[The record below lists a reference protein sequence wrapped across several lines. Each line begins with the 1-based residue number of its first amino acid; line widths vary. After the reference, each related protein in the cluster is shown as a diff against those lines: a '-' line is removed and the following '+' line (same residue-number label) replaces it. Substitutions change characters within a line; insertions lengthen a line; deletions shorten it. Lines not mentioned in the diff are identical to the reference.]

1 MAIPSE
7 IGRARLQQTPAGLQI
22 VIPALGSWR
31 IFFLRPLM
39 VAFVIWGLQQR
50 FEDSI
55 VFVTILGVAAVA
67 VLGKQWL
74 WNLLGQEI
82 VTVNKVALT
91 LRYNLAGIGWQRN
104 YFLNRV
110 YGVSFLRRVTSQE
123 LKEASGGPSDNP
135 RGGFV
140 RFDYDAP
147 SSLFDRGLSV
157 AAAMLA
163 RFDYDPQSP
172 RFGKGL
178 NENEVKE
185 LIGVMERYTGVP
197 LTSTRV
203 PSPLPQHGG
212 VLAQER
218 NNNWG
223 VTYVMG
229 MGAGTFYYLGTLLDN
244 PVQKYGAYLASLLFV
259 GVAIL
264 ALAGYRYRFT
274 RNGIEISTLGCLV
287 RSIPLERITHYEES
301 TRAFADAYS
310 FGIYGQRR
318 AYVWAG
324 RGVRIHTLDGEF
336 FIGHMKPAILLR
348 DLELMKQA
356 ASG

>member
-1 MAIPSE
+1 MA
-7 IGRARLQQTPAGLQI
+7 
-22 VIPALGSWR
+22 
-31 IFFLRPLM
+31 
-39 VAFVIWGLQQR
+39 AFVIWGLQQR

-55 VFVTILGVAAVA
+55 VFVTIVGVAAVA

-91 LRYNLAGIGWQRN
+91 LQYDLAGIGWQRN

-110 YGVSFLRRVTSQE
+110 YRMGFLRRVTIQE

-140 RFDYDAP
+140 RFDYDAR
-147 SSLFDRGLSV
+147 SSFFDRGLSV

-163 RFDYDPQSP
+163 RFDFDPQSP

-178 NENEVKE
+178 SENEVQE
-185 LIGVMERYTGVP
+185 LIGVVERYTGVP

-203 PSPLPQHGG
+203 PSPCPVRGE
-212 VLAQER
+212 VLAEQR

-229 MGAGTFYYLGTLLDN
+229 MGAGTFCYLSTLLDN
-244 PVQKYGAYLASLLFV
+244 PAQKYGAYLASLLFV

-274 RNGIEISTLGCLV
+274 RSGIEISTLGFLV
-287 RSIPLERITHYEES
+287 RSIPLDRITHYEES

-318 AYVWAG
+318 AFVWAG

-348 DLELMKQA
+348 NLELMKQP
-356 ASG
+356 GHPDKQLP